1 MSNRFFVLILL
12 APADNNE
19 TKLLINDQ
27 NTFGNIWAFVMNVLL
42 LKEK

>member
-1 MSNRFFVLILL
+1 MSNHFFVLML

-27 NTFGNIWAFVMNVLL
+27 NTFGNIWSFVMNVLL
-42 LKEK
+42 LKEE